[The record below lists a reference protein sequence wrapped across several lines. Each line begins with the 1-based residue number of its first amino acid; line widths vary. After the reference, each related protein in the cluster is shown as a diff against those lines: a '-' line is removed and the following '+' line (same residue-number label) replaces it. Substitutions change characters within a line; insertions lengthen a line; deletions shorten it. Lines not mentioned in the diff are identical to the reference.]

1 MYSIVYITTSG
12 VSESKKIAKI
22 LLKEKLVACTNIV
35 PRIESTYLW
44 NGKIEEDSESLL
56 IAKTL
61 SSKVPEVTERVK
73 MVHSYD
79 IPCILEFEIKSGSQ
93 DYLEW
98 MESEL
103 VD

>member
-1 MYSIVYITTSG
+1 MYSFVYITTSG
-12 VSESKKIAKI
+12 VSESKKIAKV

-44 NGKIEEDSESLL
+44 NGEIEEDSESLL

-73 MVHSYD
+73 RVHSYD
-79 IPCILEFEIKSGSQ
+79 IPCILEFEIKSGSL

-103 VD
+103 LD

>member
-35 PRIESTYLW
+35 PRIESMYLW
-44 NGKIEEDSESLL
+44 NGEIEEASESLL
-56 IAKTL
+56 IVKTL

-79 IPCILEFEIKSGSQ
+79 IPCILEIEIKSGSP

-98 MESEL
+98 MGSEL
-103 VD
+103 LD

>member
-1 MYSIVYITTSG
+1 MYSFVYITTSG

-35 PRIESTYLW
+35 PRIESMYLW
-44 NGKIEEDSESLL
+44 NGEIEEDSESIL

-61 SSKVPEVTERVK
+61 SNKVPEVTERVK
-73 MVHSYD
+73 MIHRYD
-79 IPCILEFEIKSGSQ
+79 IPCILEFEIKSGSR

-98 MESEL
+98 IGSEL
-103 VD
+103 LD

>member
-35 PRIESTYLW
+35 PRIESRYLW